1 MKIDARTAAKILGG
15 EVEKPDR
22 INVPGPGHS
31 KRDRSLTVFFGDQ
44 CPEGFAV
51 YSHAADDFRECRDYV
66 RDKLGLPAWKPGDKS
81 EQPVFVADEFIYED
95 ARGNPYHRVTLM
107 SDGTYRHDWFEID
120 GWSRG
125 APGIVIPFALTDTQ
139 SDETI
144 WLVRGEEN
152 ARLIRDGFN
161 QVATTY
167 PSGLDVHADASFLH
181 HLADKDV
188 RILHVGGAKSREFCA
203 LFSEALDLPVWSLPA
218 GVSTLRALART
229 EGGSLDQC
237 ITGDDFEPV
246 PPSVEGDDAP
256 AALRKR
262 RIKRTPFVYRD
273 PTTIPPRQWLYGTHL
288 MRRFVSLTSA
298 PGGLGKSSLELV
310 DALAMAT
317 HRPLFPDM
325 KLHGDKPLNV
335 WYWNGEDPDEENE
348 RRVAA
353 AIIAYGINPDDLS
366 MTFSTDSGRDQP
378 ILLCRMAKG
387 EIDIDEEMFADLEA
401 EMIEEGVDVLILD
414 PLVSVH
420 EINENDNSAVGTL
433 IKRLALLA
441 ERTNAAISVV
451 HHVRKPSQGSTAQTD
466 VNDTRGAGALL
477 GGVRSARVLNVMSE
491 DVAQAAGVPSDIRQ
505 RHFSIADGAKANMS
519 PKSGD
524 TLWRF
529 LESVPLGNGTPEYP
543 NGDQVAVVR
552 HYALPESAVSN
563 VDMTHAQDI
572 ALSILAR
579 DDTVRNHNGR
589 GPAPRNWLGYLMAD
603 ELGVDTDTETGK
615 RAMGTIRS
623 LIKSM
628 IRDKTIHVRRAD
640 DGSRNIVE
648 YLAAGERVDQVDE
661 RPDHWRDDDDPF

>member
-1 MKIDARTAAKILGG
+1 MKIDARAAAKILGG

-125 APGIVIPFALTDTQ
+125 APGIVVPFALTDTQ

-181 HLADKDV
+181 HLAGKDV

-203 LFSEALDLPVWSLPA
+203 LFSDALDLPIWSLPE

-237 ITGDDFEPV
+237 VKDDEYEPV
-246 PPSVEGDDAP
+246 PPSVEADDAP
-256 AALRKR
+256 APP
-262 RIKRTPFVYRD
+262 RIIATPFQWVD
-273 PTTIPPRQWLYGTHL
+273 ANLIPPREWLFGTHL
-288 MRRFVSLTSA
+288 IRKFVSLTVS
-298 PGGLGKSSLELV
+298 PGGLGKSSLALV
-310 DALAMAT
+310 EALSLSAGRA
-317 HRPLFPDM
+317 LFPDM
-325 KLHGDKPLNV
+325 TLHEPDPVRV
-335 WYWNGEDPDEENE
+335 WYWNGEDPNEETR

-353 AIIAYGINPDDLS
+353 ACLHYGLKPGDFAS
-366 MTFSTDSGRDQP
+366 RFFADSGREQT
-378 ILLCRMAKG
+378 ITLGAIIKG
-387 EIDIDEEMFADLEA
+387 EIDLDESLFAEIEA
-401 EMIEEGVDVLILD
+401 TMLANEIDVLILD
-414 PLVSVH
+414 PFVSAH
-420 EINENDNSAVGTL
+420 RMGENDNNAIDAV
-433 IKRLALLA
+433 IKRLGKLA
-441 ERTNAAISVV
+441 ERTNAAVEVV
-451 HHVRKPSQGSTAQTD
+451 HHVRKPSSGSTAQTD
-466 VNDTRGAGALL
+466 VNDARGASALL

-491 DVAQAAGVPSDIRQ
+491 DVAQAAGVPSDLRL
-505 RHFSIADGAKANMS
+505 RHFSVSDGKANMA
-519 PKSGD
+519 PKAD
-524 TLWRF
+524 DVRWRF
-529 LESVPLGNGTPEYP
+529 LESVCLGNQTETRKADNVG
-543 NGDQVAVVR
+543 VVR
-552 HYALPESAVSN
+552 HYELPEAAKN
-563 VDMTHAQDI
+563 AVDMTHAQDI

-628 IRDKTIHVRRAD
+628 IRDKTIHIRRAD

-661 RPDHWRDDDDPF
+661 RPDHWRDDDPF

>member
-66 RDKLGLPAWKPGDKS
+66 RDKLGLPAWKPSDKS

-95 ARGNPYHRVTLM
+95 SRGNPYHRVTLM
-107 SDGTYRHDWFEID
+107 SDGTYRHEWFEID

-125 APGIVIPFALTDTQ
+125 APGIVVPFALADTQ

-181 HLADKDV
+181 HLSGKDV
-188 RILHVGGAKSREFCA
+188 RILHVGGAKSREFCR
-203 LFSEALDLPVWSLPA
+203 LFSEALDMPVWSLPE

-237 ITGDDFEPV
+237 ASGDAFEPV
-246 PPSVEGDDAP
+246 PPSMEDDTPPAP
-256 AALRKR
+256 
-262 RIKRTPFVYRD
+262 RIIATPFQWVD
-273 PTTIPPRQWLYGTHL
+273 ANLIPPREWLFGTHL
-288 MRRFVSLTSA
+288 IRKFVSLTVS
-298 PGGLGKSSLELV
+298 PGGLGKSSLALV
-310 DALAMAT
+310 EALSLSSGRA
-317 HRPLFPDM
+317 LFPDM
-325 KLHGDKPLNV
+325 TLHEPDPVRV
-335 WYWNGEDPDEENE
+335 WYWNGEDPNEETR

-353 AIIAYGINPDDLS
+353 ACLHYGLRAEDFAS
-366 MTFSTDSGRDQP
+366 RFFADSGREQT
-378 ILLCRMAKG
+378 ITLGAIIKG
-387 EIDIDEEMFADLEA
+387 EIDLDESLFAEIEA
-401 EMIEEGVDVLILD
+401 TMLDNAIDVLILD
-414 PLVSVH
+414 PFVSAH
-420 EINENDNSAVGTL
+420 RMGENDNNAIDAV
-433 IKRLALLA
+433 IKRLGKLA
-441 ERTNAAISVV
+441 ERTNAAVEVV
-451 HHVRKPSQGSTAQTD
+451 HHVRKPSSGSTAQTD
-466 VNDTRGAGALL
+466 VNDARGASALL

-491 DVAQAAGVPSDIRQ
+491 DIAQAAGVPSDLRL
-505 RHFSIADGAKANMS
+505 RHFSVSDGKANMA
-519 PKSGD
+519 PKAD
-524 TLWRF
+524 DVRWRF
-529 LESVPLGNGTPEYP
+529 LESVCLGNQTETRKADNVG
-543 NGDQVAVVR
+543 VVR
-552 HYALPESAVSN
+552 HYALPESAKN
-563 VDMTHAQDI
+563 AVDMTHAQDI
-572 ALSILAR
+572 ALAILAR

-615 RAMGTIRS
+615 RAVGTIRS

-628 IRDKTIHVRRAD
+628 IRDKTIHIRRAD